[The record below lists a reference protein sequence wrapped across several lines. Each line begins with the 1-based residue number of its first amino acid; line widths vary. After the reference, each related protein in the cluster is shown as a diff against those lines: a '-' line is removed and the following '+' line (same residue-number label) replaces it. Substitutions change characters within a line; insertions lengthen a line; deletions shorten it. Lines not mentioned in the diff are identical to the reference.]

1 MHQVKNYWQKKY
13 MKIYSIALNIHDHN
27 SYDGIFHNQI
37 ERYSRKK
44 HNIPWH
50 VDAYPW
56 QSDHMNIDDGK
67 YSQKFYDEHFNL
79 DRSDI
84 LAFTTTVGGMK
95 HLSRH
100 EVPLDFLEF
109 KPKTLWDYKFKN
121 NLYYIDHHQSH
132 AIYAKFSSGFAQSD
146 ILAIDG
152 RGLHYNCLFFDKNG
166 NITDLSKKMGIGI
179 LWDNLAKM
187 LGFGRLGAGKL
198 MGLAAYGNYSLKVH
212 TFLDYYWDNK
222 FRYPEKSLGEH
233 LELISIQDEKKED
246 IAYTLQYATEER
258 IAEFIHPLKTC
269 DNICIA
275 GGVAY
280 NGYMNEEFTK
290 LYSNVYV
297 PPAPG
302 DEGQS
307 LGTYMH
313 ADFTLNK
320 NVHIPETY
328 SGKAYKFDEGDPI
341 TPREVGEA
349 IAAGKIVGWFTGKS
363 ESGNRALGNRS
374 ILADPRNPNIKS
386 IINETIKQREDF
398 RPFAPAVMEQHYQ
411 AYFDTNQPSPYMS
424 RIMPVK
430 SDKIPGV
437 THVDGTARIQ
447 TVNRKQNEK
456 FYDVIHGFYQA
467 TGIPMVL
474 NTSFNCKEPIVET
487 PEDAIRTFNKT
498 QLDMLVINERSVR
511 KMG

>member
-1 MHQVKNYWQKKY
+1 
-13 MKIYSIALNIHDHN
+13 MKIFSVALNIHDHN
-27 SYDGIFHNQI
+27 TYDGIFHNQI

-50 VDAYPW
+50 MDVYPHH
-56 QSDHMNIDDGK
+56 SETIRMNMGDNK
-67 YSQKFYDEHFNL
+67 YSQKFYNEYFHLNDN
-79 DRSDI
+79 DV
-84 LAFTTTVGGMK
+84 LAFTTTIGGLR
-95 HLSRH
+95 HLPNH
-100 EVPLDFLEF
+100 TL
-109 KPKTLWDYKFKN
+109 PKDALNFIPKNLWDYWYKDN
-121 NLYYIDHHQSH
+121 IYYIDHHQSH
-132 AIYAKFSSGFAQSD
+132 ALYAKIASGFYQSD

-152 RGLHYNCLFFDKNG
+152 RGLNYNCLFFNKNG
-166 NITDLSKKMGIGI
+166 KIKNLSHVMGIGE
-179 LWDNLAKM
+179 LWDNIAKLVGLGTLA
-187 LGFGRLGAGKL
+187 AGKL
-198 MGLAAYGNYSLKVH
+198 MGLVGYGKYQYEIH
-212 TFLDYYWDNK
+212 TTLDYYFENEFK
-222 FRYPEKSLGEH
+222 RPPRFESI
-233 LELISIQDEKKED
+233 ISSYDKAD
-246 IAYTLQYATEER
+246 VAHTLQYVTEER
-258 IAEFIHPLKTC
+258 IKKYVYKLKSC
-269 DNICIA
+269 DNLCIA
-275 GGVAY
+275 GGVSY
-280 NGYMNEEFTK
+280 NGYMNEAFTK
-290 LYSNVYV
+290 HWKNVYI

-320 NVHIPETY
+320 NVHIPKTY

-349 IAAGKIVGWFTGKS
+349 IAAGKIVGWFNGKS

-487 PEDAIRTFNKT
+487 PEDAIRTFNRT
-498 QLDMLVINERSVR
+498 QLDMLVINGRSVR

>member
-1 MHQVKNYWQKKY
+1 MQPVKNYWQKKY
-13 MKIYSIALNIHDHN
+13 MKIYSVALNIHDHN
-27 SYDGIFHNQI
+27 SYDGVFHNQV

-56 QSDHMNIDDGK
+56 QPDHLNIDDGK
-67 YSQKFYDEHFNL
+67 YSQKFYDEHFNF
-79 DRSDI
+79 DRSDV

-100 EVPLDFLEF
+100 EVPRDFLKF
-109 KPKTLWDYKFKN
+109 KPKTLWDYKFEN

-132 AIYAKFSSGFAQSD
+132 AIYAKFSSGFEESD

-166 NITDLSKKMGIGI
+166 KITNLSDRMGIGI
-179 LWDNLAKM
+179 LWDNLAKHYG
-187 LGFGRLGAGKL
+187 LGKLGAGKL
-198 MGLAAYGNYSLKVH
+198 MGLAGYGGYVDEVH
-212 TFLDYYWDNK
+212 AFLDYYFDQQ
-222 FRYPEKSLGEH
+222 FRYAEYSLD
-233 LELISIQDEKKED
+233 LQTIRSIKNIRKED
-246 IAYTLQYATEER
+246 VAYTLQHVTEER
-258 IAEFIHPLKTC
+258 IAEYIHPLKSC

-280 NGYMNEEFTK
+280 NGYMNEAFTK
-290 LYSNVYV
+290 LYSNVHV

-320 NVHIPETY
+320 NVHVPGTY
-328 SGKAYKFDEGDPI
+328 GGKEYDFDLGDPI
-341 TPREVGEA
+341 TPQEVGEA
-349 IAAGKIVGWFTGKS
+349 IAKGKIIGWFNGRS

-374 ILADPRNPNIKS
+374 ILADPRSPAIKDV
-386 IINETIKQREDF
+386 INHTIKMREDF
-398 RPFAPAVMEQHYQ
+398 RPFAPAVMEDHYKE
-411 AYFDTNQPSPYMS
+411 YFDTNQPSPYMS

-456 FYDVIHGFYQA
+456 FYEVIEAFYKT

-487 PEDAIRTFNKT
+487 PEDALRTFDNTK
-498 QLDMLVINERSVR
+498 LNMVVINGRCVSKVW
-511 KMG
+511 